1 LLKPQQIRL
10 THIRCLPVL
19 GLTANVS
26 EPDLL
31 RFQQAGLNGLLLKPF
46 DLERLRGE
54 VQRLVLHR
62 SAPA

>member
-1 LLKPQQIRL
+1 
-10 THIRCLPVL
+10 LPVL